1 MRLIFIPGFGETP
14 RIFNE
19 IAPLLPGEK
28 LFIDN
33 QELLGGTPTP
43 DITAIQYAQLLTDK
57 HHISRQDVVIGHS
70 MGGWV
75 AHAIKHLTGCSVVQ
89 VASWTD
95 PEKVILP
102 IKNPEVVYWLVRNG
116 LYLNRV
122 NKQIFSWLNYRN
134 KPSARIFNEVFEN
147 LINSPHDYVIN
158 QLRVILNPVETAITT
173 EPEVRIHSGDDS
185 IIRFPSHVAVRVPGD
200 HFNLVI
206 HPEEVVAPIQNFL
219 KTLHNVGQST
229 PQ

>member
-14 RIFNE
+14 RIFNL
-19 IAPLLPGEK
+19 IAPSLPGEK

-33 QELLGGTPTP
+33 REFLGGKSMPN
-43 DITAIQYAQLLTDK
+43 ITAIRYAQLLVEK
-57 HHISRQDVVIGHS
+57 HHISRADVVIGHS

-75 AHAIKHLTGCSVVQ
+75 AHAIKHLTGCSIVQ
-89 VASWTD
+89 ISSWTD

-102 IKNPEVVYWLVRNG
+102 VKNPNVVYWLVRNG
-116 LYLNRV
+116 LYLNRF

-134 KPSARIFNEVFEN
+134 KPSAQIFEEVFEN

-158 QLRVILNPVETAITT
+158 QLRVILNPLELAITT
-173 EPEVRIHSGDDS
+173 QPEVRIHSGNDS
-185 IIRFPSHVAVRVPGD
+185 IIRFPSQTAVRVSGD

-206 HPEEVVAPIQNFL
+206 YPEDVIAPIQAFL
-219 KTLHNVGQST
+219 KTKFGVGQDV
-229 PQ
+229 P